1 MSFLVALPNGLEA
14 AATDLAGIGSS
25 LGEVNRVVA
34 AATTELLPAGA
45 DDVSAAIAA
54 VFGAHGRVYQ
64 TLGTQAAAFHRQFA
78 QAVQAGAAAYAGA
91 EAANANPLQAVEQ
104 ELLGVVNAPTEALL
118 GRPLIGDGANGTAA
132 NPNGGAGGLL
142 WGNGGTGFTQTAN
155 GVAGGNG
162 GDAGLF
168 GNGGGGGG
176 GGAGAN
182 GGHGGSGGLL
192 YGNGGTGG
200 LGGAAASGVNGG
212 NPGTGGGGGSA
223 LLFGSGGAGG

>member
-14 AATDLAGIGSS
+14 AATDLAGIGYS

-45 DDVSAAIAA
+45 DDVSAAIAD
-54 VFGAHGRVYQ
+54 VFGAHGRAYQ
-64 TLGTQAAAFHRQFA
+64 TLGTQAAAFHQQFA

-91 EAANANPLQAVEQ
+91 EAANANPLQGVEQ
-104 ELLGVVNAPTEALL
+104 ELLGLVNTPTEALL
-118 GRPLIGDGANGTAA
+118 GRPLIGDGANGTAT

-142 WGNGGTGFTQTAN
+142 WGNGGTGFTQMAN

-162 GDAGLF
+162 GDAGLL

-192 YGNGGTGG
+192 HGNGGNGG

-212 NPGTGGGGGSA
+212 NPGPGGGGGSA
-223 LLFGSGGAGG
+223 VLF